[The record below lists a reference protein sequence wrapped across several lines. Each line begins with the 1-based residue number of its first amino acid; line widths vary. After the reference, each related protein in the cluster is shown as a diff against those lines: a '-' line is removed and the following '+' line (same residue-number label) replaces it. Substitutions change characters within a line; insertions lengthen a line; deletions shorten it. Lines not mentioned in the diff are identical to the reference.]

1 MQRLDIANYI
11 KEDIGMSL
19 INKEVADFSAQ
30 AYVNDEFKTITK
42 ADILGKW
49 SVFFFYPADFSES
62 WMRGI
67 FSILRY
73 SLCAQGMAR

>member
-49 SVFFFYPADFSES
+49 SVFFFYPALLS
-62 WMRGI
+62 
-67 FSILRY
+67 
-73 SLCAQGMAR
+73 CAQRSSRIFR